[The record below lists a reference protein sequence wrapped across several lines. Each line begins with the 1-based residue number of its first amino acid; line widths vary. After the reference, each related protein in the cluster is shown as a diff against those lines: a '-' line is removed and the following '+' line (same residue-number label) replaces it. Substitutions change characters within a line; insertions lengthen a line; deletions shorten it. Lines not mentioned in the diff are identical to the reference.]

1 MITTRYK
8 LCIPQNTQKNA
19 QQPRTY
25 KSREPIR
32 REAMST
38 SLILMIVCFLAL
50 MVIGLPIAYN
60 LLITTVVYLLSADLN
75 IVQLAIKMYGGMN
88 SFSFLAVPFF
98 VLTGQLMLR
107 GGLLESLVKFVNV
120 WFGNFK
126 GAIAIVTIGAS
137 LLMGSIVGLAVAS
150 AASLGVFLIPMMKKE
165 GYSPAYSAAV
175 MASAS
180 LLGPIMPPSVLMIL
194 YCTAVGNTSIAGLFM
209 AAVTPAILIA
219 LMQCVIAHRTA
230 KKRGYPSYGKSTWKE
245 KGQATLKALPA
256 LFLPVI
262 ILGGIFSGIFSITE
276 ASGVAVVYSAIIAF
290 FVNRSVKLKDIP
302 DMIIEAASTSG
313 LVLILAGAG
322 TAMAWGIANERVMSL
337 LIEPLSQMPQW
348 AFLLLVNVLLIV
360 CGMFM
365 DDYASTVILAPIIA
379 PIAWAIGINP
389 LHIGLVFCINLVVG
403 LATPPFG
410 VTLFVTSPIA
420 GVRIEETAKEALP
433 FLLTTIAILLLVT
446 FVPDIALW
454 LPESMGYLS

>member
-1 MITTRYK
+1 
-8 LCIPQNTQKNA
+8 
-19 QQPRTY
+19 
-25 KSREPIR
+25 
-32 REAMST
+32 MST

-50 MVIGLPIAYN
+50 MIIGLPIAYN

-120 WFGNFK
+120 WF
-126 GAIAIVTIGAS
+126 AIAIVTIGAS

-175 MASAS
+175 MSSAS

-219 LMQCVIAHRTA
+219 LMQCIIAHRTA

-348 AFLLLVNVLLIV
+348 GFLLLVNVLLLV

-420 GVRIEETAKEALP
+420 GVRIEQTAKEALP
-433 FLLTTIAILLLVT
+433 FLITTIAILLLVT

>member
-1 MITTRYK
+1 MRY
-8 LCIPQNTQKNA
+8 
-19 QQPRTY
+19 RT
-25 KSREPIR
+25 PHR
-32 REAMST
+32 RQAR
-38 SLILMIVCFLAL
+38 
-50 MVIGLPIAYN
+50 LP
-60 LLITTVVYLLSADLN
+60 
-75 IVQLAIKMYGGMN
+75 
-88 SFSFLAVPFF
+88 
-98 VLTGQLMLR
+98 VLRQIH
-107 GGLLESLVKFVNV
+107 LE
-120 WFGNFK
+120 G
-126 GAIAIVTIGAS
+126 
-137 LLMGSIVGLAVAS
+137 
-150 AASLGVFLIPMMKKE
+150 
-165 GYSPAYSAAV
+165 
-175 MASAS
+175 
-180 LLGPIMPPSVLMIL
+180 
-194 YCTAVGNTSIAGLFM
+194 
-209 AAVTPAILIA
+209 
-219 LMQCVIAHRTA
+219 
-230 KKRGYPSYGKSTWKE
+230 

-389 LHIGLVFCINLVVG
+389 LHIGLVFCVNLVVG

-433 FLLTTIAILLLVT
+433 FLITTIAILLLVT
-446 FVPDIALW
+446 FIPDIALW

>member
-1 MITTRYK
+1 
-8 LCIPQNTQKNA
+8 
-19 QQPRTY
+19 
-25 KSREPIR
+25 
-32 REAMST
+32 
-38 SLILMIVCFLAL
+38 
-50 MVIGLPIAYN
+50 
-60 LLITTVVYLLSADLN
+60 
-75 IVQLAIKMYGGMN
+75 
-88 SFSFLAVPFF
+88 
-98 VLTGQLMLR
+98 
-107 GGLLESLVKFVNV
+107 
-120 WFGNFK
+120 
-126 GAIAIVTIGAS
+126 
-137 LLMGSIVGLAVAS
+137 
-150 AASLGVFLIPMMKKE
+150 MMKKE

-175 MASAS
+175 MSSAS

-230 KKRGYPSYGKSTWKE
+230 VKRGYPSYGKSTWKE

-262 ILGGIFSGIFSITE
+262 ILGGIFRGIFSITE

-302 DMIIEAASTSG
+302 DMIVEAASTSG

-348 AFLLLVNVLLIV
+348 GFLLLVNVLLLV

-420 GVRIEETAKEALP
+420 GVRIEQTAKEALP
-433 FLLTTIAILLLVT
+433 FLITTIAILLLVT

>member
-1 MITTRYK
+1 
-8 LCIPQNTQKNA
+8 
-19 QQPRTY
+19 
-25 KSREPIR
+25 
-32 REAMST
+32 
-38 SLILMIVCFLAL
+38 
-50 MVIGLPIAYN
+50 
-60 LLITTVVYLLSADLN
+60 
-75 IVQLAIKMYGGMN
+75 
-88 SFSFLAVPFF
+88 
-98 VLTGQLMLR
+98 
-107 GGLLESLVKFVNV
+107 
-120 WFGNFK
+120 
-126 GAIAIVTIGAS
+126 
-137 LLMGSIVGLAVAS
+137 
-150 AASLGVFLIPMMKKE
+150 
-165 GYSPAYSAAV
+165 
-175 MASAS
+175 
-180 LLGPIMPPSVLMIL
+180 MPPSVLMIL

-219 LMQCVIAHRTA
+219 LIQCIIAHRTA

-348 AFLLLVNVLLIV
+348 GFLLLVNVLLIV

-420 GVRIEETAKEALP
+420 GVRIEQTAKEALP
-433 FLLTTIAILLLVT
+433 FLLMTIAILLLVT

>member
-1 MITTRYK
+1 
-8 LCIPQNTQKNA
+8 
-19 QQPRTY
+19 
-25 KSREPIR
+25 
-32 REAMST
+32 MST

-175 MASAS
+175 MSSAS

-209 AAVTPAILIA
+209 AAVT
-219 LMQCVIAHRTA
+219 QCVIAHRTA
-230 KKRGYPSYGKSTWKE
+230 VKRGYPSYGRSTWKE
-245 KGQATLKALPA
+245 KFQATLKALPA

-262 ILGGIFSGIFSITE
+262 ILGGIFSGVFSITE

-302 DMIIEAASTSG
+302 DMIVEAASTSG

-433 FLLTTIAILLLVT
+433 FLIMTIGILLLVT
-446 FVPDIALW
+446 FVPDLALW
-454 LPESMGYLS
+454 LPRSMGYLS

>member
-1 MITTRYK
+1 
-8 LCIPQNTQKNA
+8 
-19 QQPRTY
+19 
-25 KSREPIR
+25 
-32 REAMST
+32 MSI
-38 SLILMIVCFLAL
+38 SLGVMIVCFLAL

-60 LLITTVVYLLSADLN
+60 LIVTTLVYVLVAGFDP
-75 IVQLAIKMYGGMN
+75 IQMAIKMYGGMN

-107 GGLLESLVKFVNV
+107 GGLLELLIKFVNV
-120 WFGNFK
+120 WFGKFK

-165 GYSPAYSAAV
+165 GYSAPFSAAV
-175 MASAS
+175 MSSAS

-194 YCTAVGNTSIAGLFM
+194 YCTAVGKTSITGIFM
-209 AAVTPAILIA
+209 AAVTPAILIT
-219 LMQCVIAHRTA
+219 LLQCITAHTIA
-230 KKRGYPSYGKSTWKE
+230 KKRDYPSYGSSTMKE
-245 KGQATLKALPA
+245 KWDATKKAIPVL
-256 LFLPVI
+256 LLPVI

-276 ASGVAVVYSAIIAF
+276 ASGVAVVYSAILAF
-290 FVNRSVKLKDIP
+290 FVNKSVKIKDVP

-322 TAMAWGIANERVMSL
+322 TAMAWGIANERVMDM
-337 LIEPLSQMPQW
+337 LIGPLSTMPSW
-348 AFLLLVNVLLIV
+348 LFLLLVNILLIV

-379 PIAWAIGINP
+379 PIAWAMGIDP
-389 LHIGLVFCINLVVG
+389 LHIGLVFCVNLVVG

-410 VTLFVTSPIA
+410 ITLFVTSPIA
-420 GVRIEETAKEALP
+420 GCRLEQTAKEALP
-433 FLLTTIAILLLVT
+433 FLAVTIGMLLLVT
-446 FVPDIALW
+446 FVPDVALW
-454 LPESMGYLS
+454 LPRLMGYTS

>member
-1 MITTRYK
+1 MSLSLGAMI
-8 LCIPQNTQKNA
+8 LCFI
-19 QQPRTY
+19 
-25 KSREPIR
+25 I
-32 REAMST
+32 
-38 SLILMIVCFLAL
+38 L

-60 LLITTVVYLLSADLN
+60 LIVTTLVYVLVAGFDP
-75 IVQLAIKMYGGMN
+75 IQMVIKMYGGMN

-98 VLTGQLMLR
+98 VMTGQLMLR
-107 GGLLESLVKFVNV
+107 GGLLESLIKFVNV
-120 WFGNFK
+120 WFGRFK

-165 GYSPAYSAAV
+165 GYSAPFAAAV
-175 MASAS
+175 MSSAS

-194 YCTAVGNTSIAGLFM
+194 YCTAVGKTSISGIFM

-219 LMQCVIAHRTA
+219 LLQCLVAHRISA
-230 KKRGYPSYGKSTWKE
+230 KRDYPSYGKASWSE
-245 KGQATLKALPA
+245 KISATVHAIPA
-256 LFLPVI
+256 MLLPVI

-276 ASGVAVVYSAIIAF
+276 ASGVAVVYSAFLAF
-290 FVNRSVKLKDIP
+290 VVNRSVKLKDIP

-322 TAMAWGIANERVMSL
+322 TAMAWGIANERVMDMLIRPMSSLPPWVFL
-337 LIEPLSQMPQW
+337 LI
-348 AFLLLVNVLLIV
+348 VNVVMLV

-379 PIAWAIGINP
+379 PIAWALGINP
-389 LHIGLVFCINLVVG
+389 LHIGAVFCINLVVG

-410 VTLFVTSPIA
+410 VTLFVTSPVA
-420 GVRIEETAKEALP
+420 GVRIEETAREALP
-433 FLLTTIAILLLVT
+433 FLVVTIGVLLLIT
-446 FVPDIALW
+446 FVPQVCMW
-454 LPESMGYLS
+454 LPTLMGYA

>member
-1 MITTRYK
+1 
-8 LCIPQNTQKNA
+8 
-19 QQPRTY
+19 
-25 KSREPIR
+25 
-32 REAMST
+32 MST

-50 MVIGLPIAYN
+50 MIIGLPIAYN

-175 MASAS
+175 MSSAS

-219 LMQCVIAHRTA
+219 LMQCVIADIRPTA
-230 KKRGYPSYGKSTWKE
+230 SPPGRKKDRLPLRLCRPSSCRSSSS
-245 KGQATLKALPA
+245 A
-256 LFLPVI
+256 
-262 ILGGIFSGIFSITE
+262 
-276 ASGVAVVYSAIIAF
+276 VYSA
-290 FVNRSVKLKDIP
+290 VYSRSPKHPALQSFTVR
-302 DMIIEAASTSG
+302 S
-313 LVLILAGAG
+313 
-322 TAMAWGIANERVMSL
+322 SL
-337 LIEPLSQMPQW
+337 SL
-348 AFLLLVNVLLIV
+348 
-360 CGMFM
+360 
-365 DDYASTVILAPIIA
+365 
-379 PIAWAIGINP
+379 
-389 LHIGLVFCINLVVG
+389 
-403 LATPPFG
+403 
-410 VTLFVTSPIA
+410 
-420 GVRIEETAKEALP
+420 
-433 FLLTTIAILLLVT
+433 
-446 FVPDIALW
+446 
-454 LPESMGYLS
+454 